1 MLPADQPER
10 GYMNP
15 LQGHRRQGPLAS
27 QVTQS
32 TQVQHS
38 HWTARSPHAPGV
50 EQKAP
55 VSDRS
60 GSRCPCHTPG
70 SAHRPQM
77 PGVSHQVSGAQ
88 ASSERSAPRRPGS
101 PSQMPGRGSGAC
113 LCGSEAQTRRDSEA
127 PTLTD
132 TRAGL
137 PRATPGGPGAGGLAH
152 EDGVPYAGG
161 CGLDTVTWWNLL
173 ETRTSDFPCQQVKG
187 SVWPGGTGLPL
198 RLSCG
203 ARLLRVPQ

>member
-1 MLPADQPER
+1 M
-10 GYMNP
+10 
-15 LQGHRRQGPLAS
+15 
-27 QVTQS
+27 TQS
-32 TQVQHS
+32 RCSTDTGQHGP
-38 HWTARSPHAPGV
+38 HTRPGRSRKRPSATGMGAAVHGHA
-50 EQKAP
+50 
-55 VSDRS
+55 
-60 GSRCPCHTPG
+60 PG

-88 ASSERSAPRRPGS
+88 ASSERSAARRPGS

-137 PRATPGGPGAGGLAH
+137 PRATPGGPGAGRLAH
-152 EDGVPYAGG
+152 EDGVPCAGRCG
-161 CGLDTVTWWNLL
+161 CGLDTVTWWSLL

-187 SVWPGGTGLPL
+187 SVWPRGTGLPP